1 MFSRLNTR
9 LGLLSMVVGLVVA
22 AGLFVASDR
31 AFCKEESKGQT
42 ITGEIFKFLKE
53 QKVSLNES
61 KIMTMAKTIYQE
73 SHEQG
78 VDYRLVLAIIR
89 VESNFK
95 PHITARDGST
105 GLMQLQP
112 SLAKG
117 IARKKGETFTGSKD
131 LKEPEKNIKFGTYH
145 VAKLMEDYDNVAAA
159 LHVYNAGA
167 QRAKLR
173 LAREEEPDTPFVKKV
188 LHEYYKY
195 TAILPEP

>member
-1 MFSRLNTR
+1 MNKGTLF
-9 LGLLSMVVGLVVA
+9 LSAFLILSISG
-22 AGLFVASDR
+22 GLFCISGI
-31 AFCKEESKGQT
+31 AFCKEEPKNQT
-42 ITGEIFKFLKE
+42 IVAEIFKFLKE
-53 QKVSLNES
+53 QKISLNEN
-61 KIMTMAKTIYQE
+61 KVLTMARTIYQE
-73 SHEQG
+73 SQEQG

-89 VESNFK
+89 VESNFR

-117 IARKKGETFTGSKD
+117 IARKKGETYQGAKD

-145 VAKLMEDYDNVAAA
+145 VAKLMEDYDNVSAA

-167 QRAKLR
+167 QRAKIR

-195 TAILPEP
+195 TALLPEP